1 MGSPR
6 CSVTAGLY
14 RIAQGWIFLAAS
26 EQGVARVVL
35 PRASREAALA
45 AAGWKGP
52 LSDTPG
58 LRRLARKIA
67 RYYEGAQVRFSEPVD
82 LGRIGPFGRAVLRAT
97 RAIPRGAV
105 RTYGEVAR
113 RVGRPRAARAVGQA
127 LHRNP
132 VPLLV
137 PCHRVIGAGGRLV
150 GFGSGIGEKQRLLR
164 LEGAWPRKKA

>member
-1 MGSPR
+1 
-6 CSVTAGLY
+6 
-14 RIAQGWIFLAAS
+14 
-26 EQGVARVVL
+26 
-35 PRASREAALA
+35 
-45 AAGWKGP
+45 
-52 LSDTPG
+52 
-58 LRRLARKIA
+58 
-67 RYYEGAQVRFSEPVD
+67 
-82 LGRIGPFGRAVLRAT
+82 VLRAT